1 MRGKIVVL
9 TMLLAAAALFVF
21 SLWYTNT
28 HTPLDEQFN
37 MRRKALA
44 VDAPGGLILQELVE
58 DYHRVSFDPGTLDT
72 PGTLRHGTA
81 VYRDAQDN
89 PLKLEVQAMSGQ
101 SPALQDLFA
110 GFGDRAGGKDAGATA
125 IKLHPES
132 SIPYGYG
139 VYSATTYV
147 YYEFTWINGDWIIR
161 VSTREASGESLL
173 RFANSYPF

>member
-28 HTPLDEQFN
+28 HTSLDEQFN

-44 VDAPGGLILQELVE
+44 ADAPGGLILQELVE
-58 DYHRVSFDPGTLDT
+58 DYRRVSFDPGTLDT
-72 PGTLRHGTA
+72 PGALRQGTA
-81 VYRDAQDN
+81 LYHDVHDN
-89 PLKLEVQAMSGQ
+89 PIKLEVQGVSGQ
-101 SPALQDLFA
+101 PPLLQDLFT
-110 GFGDRAGGKDAGATA
+110 GFGDRAGGKAAGATA

-147 YYEFTWINGDWIIR
+147 YYEFTWINGNWIMR
-161 VSTREASGESLL
+161 VSTREAGGESLL

>member
-1 MRGKIVVL
+1 MRGKIVVVTL
-9 TMLLAAAALFVF
+9 LLAAAALFVF
-21 SLWYTNT
+21 SLWYTNS

-44 VDAPGGLILQELVE
+44 ADAPGGLILQELVE
-58 DYHRVSFDPGTLDT
+58 DYHRIAFDPGTLDT
-72 PGTLRHGTA
+72 PGAIRHGTA
-81 VYRDAQDN
+81 VYRDANDK
-89 PLKLEVQAMSGQ
+89 PIKLEVQAVPDK

-110 GFGDRAGGKDAGATA
+110 NFADRAGGKDAGATV

-132 SIPYGYG
+132 PIPYGYG

-161 VSTREASGESLL
+161 VSTREAGGESLL